1 MIKVSPLSE
10 LIELIHAS
18 EILCGQSRIICID
31 GPAGSGKTTLAKNIS
46 DLLNVCPIIHMDEI
60 YDGWDNALTE
70 KTTLNLINWIIDPTL
85 KKEPIVYKKFDWQLM
100 QRTPE
105 VVIKCPPYLI
115 IEGVGSVVPGVSQYS
130 SLNIWIEVNPEVG
143 LNRVLTRDGNQISD
157 QMQKWQKME
166 SIHFLDYN
174 TKENCEIWI
183 EGDPVEKIDTS
194 SQFVRT
200 NR

>member
-105 VVIKCPPYLI
+105 VVIKCPQYLI
-115 IEGVGSVVPGVSQYS
+115 IEGVGSVVPVVSQYS

-143 LNRVLTRDGNQISD
+143 LNRVLTRD
-157 QMQKWQKME
+157 
-166 SIHFLDYN
+166 
-174 TKENCEIWI
+174 
-183 EGDPVEKIDTS
+183 
-194 SQFVRT
+194 
-200 NR
+200 